1 MKKICLCLFV
11 AVISCVGWN
20 SAYSCTT
27 IAMGIKATKDGSV
40 IVSHSND
47 ALRDARIVRVSA
59 ADHPKGSLRNVYYE
73 QPACGYLPEYGGV
86 RYRNYVG
93 KDRGAVYDTGETLS
107 KPIGTILQVEHTYAY
122 FESVYGIMNE
132 HQLSIGETTCRAK
145 VDNVKPE
152 PGKRIF
158 YSASLARVA
167 LERCRKAR
175 EAVKLIGSLI
185 DLYGYYGTGE

>member
-1 MKKICLCLFV
+1 MEIKMKKIFLYLSV
-11 AVISCVGWN
+11 AVILFVGWAP
-20 SAYSCTT
+20 AYSCTT
-27 IAMGIKATKDGSV
+27 IAVGSKATRDGSV

-93 KDRGAVYDTGETLS
+93 KDRGTVYDTGETTS
-107 KPIGTILQVEHTYAY
+107 KPIGTIPQVGHTYAY

-132 HQLSIGETTCRAK
+132 H
-145 VDNVKPE
+145 
-152 PGKRIF
+152 
-158 YSASLARVA
+158 
-167 LERCRKAR
+167 
-175 EAVKLIGSLI
+175 
-185 DLYGYYGTGE
+185 